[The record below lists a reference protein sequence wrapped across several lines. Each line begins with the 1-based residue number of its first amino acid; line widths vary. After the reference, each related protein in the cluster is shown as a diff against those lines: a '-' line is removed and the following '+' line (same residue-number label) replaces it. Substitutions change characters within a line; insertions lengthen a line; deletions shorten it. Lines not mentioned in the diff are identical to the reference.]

1 MEKEID
7 EAPILFI
14 GVEENNG
21 NEEMPYKLKLND
33 KIEEVFKKMKDNF
46 VRHS

>member
-1 MEKEID
+1 MEKDIE

-14 GVEENNG
+14 GVEENSQ

-33 KIEEVFKKMKDNF
+33 QIEQVFKKMKDNF
-46 VRHS
+46 VR